1 MTAFSRVP
9 GGDRTHQ
16 VSLYALST
24 CVWCKKT
31 KRLLDEMSI
40 EYQYVFVDQ
49 LKGREEAEAMSELAR
64 INPAQ
69 SFPTMVIDGE
79 KVIVGFK
86 ESEIRKA
93 LS

>member
-1 MTAFSRVP
+1 MTAFNRVP
-9 GGDRTHQ
+9 GDDRAHQ

-31 KRLLDEMSI
+31 KRLLDEMGI

-49 LKGREEAEAMSELAR
+49 LKGREEAEAMSELAH

-79 KVIVGFK
+79 KVVVGFK

>member
-9 GGDRTHQ
+9 GGNRTHR
-16 VSLYALST
+16 VALYALST

-31 KRLLDEMSI
+31 KRLLDEMGI
-40 EYQYVFVDQ
+40 EYEYVFVDQ
-49 LKGREEAEAMSELAR
+49 LKGREEAKAMAEVAR
-64 INPAQ
+64 FNPPQ

-86 ESEIRKA
+86 EAEIRKVLA
-93 LS
+93 